1 MLDSNDEL
9 LQDFLVEAG
18 ELLDA
23 LGEQLMSLEQ
33 APDDKELLN
42 ALFRSFHTIKGG
54 AGFMG
59 LGPLVD
65 VCHRTEDVFNGLRSD
80 ALTVN
85 ATLMDT
91 VLLAVDAVTTMF
103 EALRAGQPLEAA
115 DPALLAALEAVN
127 AGEAAAPAAQAA
139 PAAAPAAAAT
149 TAAPPAA
156 PAPSAM
162 PAPAMSPTSG
172 DDITDDE
179 FERLLDELQGVA
191 PPAAAPAPA
200 TPPAAS
206 PAVPVADAGA
216 PAAPGAPATPPAVSP
231 GPVAAKPAAPAAKA
245 TPAPAA
251 AKPAPPVDTTL
262 RVDTSR
268 LDALMNLI
276 GELVLVRNRL
286 VALRVRSGG
295 EVAEQAIY
303 SLDLITSE
311 LQSAVMKLRMQ
322 PIRKVFGRFPRVARD
337 VARTLGKEVELQLEG
352 EETELDKNLVEVLAD
367 PLVHLVRNAVDH
379 GIESPDEREAIG
391 KPRVGHV
398 LLSAAQEGNAIVIA
412 IEDDGK
418 GMDPD
423 VLRRKAVEKGL
434 YSADA
439 AHRLSDTEAWD
450 LIFMAGFSTCAK
462 VSDVSGRGVG
472 MDVVR
477 TAIARLN
484 GNIAIESK
492 VGVGTRLEIRLPLT
506 LAIFPTLLVKVSD
519 RRYALPLA
527 GVRELLELDNCR
539 TRRVEGREV
548 VMLREET
555 MPLHWLSDWFAP
567 DRPRIDSHHAVVVD
581 LGAGDLVALV
591 VDELLGQEDVVIKPL
606 GSVLEGL
613 PGFAGATITGDGS
626 IALILDARSLVARHG
641 EPTAAPKREAS

>member
-1 MLDSNDEL
+1 MDTLDSNDEL

-33 APDDKELLN
+33 APDDKDLLN

-80 ALTVN
+80 KLAVN
-85 ATLMDT
+85 AALMDT
-91 VLLAVDAVTTMF
+91 VLVAVDAVTSMF
-103 EALRAGQPLEAA
+103 DALRSGQPLEPA
-115 DPALLAALEAVN
+115 DPDLLAALEAVN
-127 AGEAAAPAAQAA
+127 AGEVGSTPAAPAV
-139 PAAAPAAAAT
+139 PAAAAPST
-149 TAAPPAA
+149 PAAPP
-156 PAPSAM
+156 SSSM
-162 PAPAMSPTSG
+162 PAPAMSPTA
-172 DDITDDE
+172 DDEITEDE
-179 FERLLDELQGVA
+179 FERLLDELQGIAPGVA
-191 PPAAAPAPA
+191 APATAAPAAEAVVPETAAAPQTAAAPAEAAPTAAAPAPSASTAA
-200 TPPAAS
+200 TKPAA
-206 PAVPVADAGA
+206 
-216 PAAPGAPATPPAVSP
+216 
-231 GPVAAKPAAPAAKA
+231 KAAPAA
-245 TPAPAA
+245 A
-251 AKPAPPVDTTL
+251 AKQSPPADTTL

-379 GIESPDEREAIG
+379 GVESPDEREALG

-398 LLSAAQEGNAIVIA
+398 LLSAAQEGNAIVIT

-484 GNIAIESK
+484 GNITIESK
-492 VGVGTRLEIRLPLT
+492 VGVGTRLEIRLRLT
-506 LAIFPTLLVKVSD
+506 LAIFPTLLVKVSE

-548 VMLREET
+548 VMLRDET

-641 EPTAAPKREAS
+641 EPTTAPAREAS

>member
-1 MLDSNDEL
+1 MDTLDSNDEL

-80 ALTVN
+80 TLTVN
-85 ATLMDT
+85 AALMDT
-91 VLLAVDAVTTMF
+91 VLVAVDAVTSMF
-103 EALRAGQPLEAA
+103 DALRSGQPLEAA

-127 AGEAAAPAAQAA
+127 AGE
-139 PAAAPAAAAT
+139 

-156 PAPSAM
+156 ESPAAPAPAVTAAATPSPPPSAM
-162 PAPAMSPTSG
+162 PAPAMSPSSG
-172 DDITDDE
+172 DEITEDE
-179 FERLLDELQGVA
+179 FEALLDELQGIA
-191 PPAAAPAPA
+191 PPAAAPTPAAPQAPPPEPPAVPAPAPA
-200 TPPAAS
+200 TTA
-206 PAVPVADAGA
+206 
-216 PAAPGAPATPPAVSP
+216 
-231 GPVAAKPAAPAAKA
+231 AAKPAAPPTPPARAAASKP
-245 TPAPAA
+245 TAPA
-251 AKPAPPVDTTL
+251 DTTL

-286 VALRVRSGG
+286 VALRVRSEG
-295 EVAEQAIY
+295 EVAEQTVY

-379 GIESPDEREAIG
+379 GIESPDDREALG
-391 KPRVGHV
+391 KPRMGHV

-484 GNIAIESK
+484 GNISIESK
-492 VGVGTRLEIRLPLT
+492 AGVGTRLEIRLPLT
-506 LAIFPTLLVKVSD
+506 LAIFPTLLVKVSE

-548 VMLREET
+548 VMLRDET

-641 EPTAAPKREAS
+641 EPTTAPAREAS